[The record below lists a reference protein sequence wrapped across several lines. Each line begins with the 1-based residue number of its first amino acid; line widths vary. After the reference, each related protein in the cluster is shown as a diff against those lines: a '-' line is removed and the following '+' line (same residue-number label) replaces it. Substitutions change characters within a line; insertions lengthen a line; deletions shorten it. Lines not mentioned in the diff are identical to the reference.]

1 MTQHVV
7 TRRGFQSANGLTN
20 GLSAAVNTGVPV
32 ADMDDAYVQS
42 TAKLME
48 AIVKYA
54 TLDLY
59 SPERVKVIDVS
70 DRQRRAWPCA
80 SVRSGRALL
89 AAAGQWADML
99 TGWPS
104 PELIPC
110 HITAAGLRA
119 DLPAGQMQA

>member
-1 MTQHVV
+1 MNRLVTQHVEH
-7 TRRGFQSANGLTN
+7 TQRPNQGAYGLTS
-20 GLSAAVNTGVPV
+20 GLSAAVNMGVPL

-70 DRQRRAWPCA
+70 DRHWQEWLC
-80 SVRSGRALL
+80 VFGRSGHVDPG
-89 AAAGQWADML
+89 AAW
-99 TGWPS
+99 
-104 PELIPC
+104 
-110 HITAAGLRA
+110 
-119 DLPAGQMQA
+119 LPG